1 MDRIRF
7 LICLSIDFPLEKHYD
22 ERTKFRINI
31 LLHRVRFLISRHV
44 SKSYILL
51 YRFLFH
57 WIAYHHCKLKKKKTL
72 LTKKEWRN
80 AATIYIYIYNRI
92 EFNLRFNIS
101 IPSRSFLDPFS
112 ISRKRTRLRFR
123 GWMGRRRRIPVPRIC
138 SGFCARENGIPTVF
152 RRWSGSVMGVWVKV
166 VSGLIEG

>member
-22 ERTKFRINI
+22 KRTKFRINI

-44 SKSYILL
+44 SNSYILL

-80 AATIYIYIYNRI
+80 AATIYIYIYII
-92 EFNLRFNIS
+92 ESSLICGS
-101 IPSRSFLDPFS
+101 IYRSLLDPFS
-112 ISRKRTRLRFR
+112 IPSRFLGSGR
-123 GWMGRRRRIPVPRIC
+123 GFVFVDEWGEGGGSLFQGFARGFVRVRMVSRRYFV
-138 SGFCARENGIPTVF
+138 GDLGQ
-152 RRWSGSVMGVWVKV
+152 
-166 VSGLIEG
+166 

>member
-7 LICLSIDFPLEKHYD
+7 LICLYRFSSWKTLRWTNEISYKYIIASRSIFNISSRFKLLYTSLSISFPLD
-22 ERTKFRINI
+22 
-31 LLHRVRFLISRHV
+31 RVSSLQ
-44 SKSYILL
+44 
-51 YRFLFH
+51 
-57 WIAYHHCKLKKKKTL
+57 
-72 LTKKEWRN
+72 TKKEKNVINEKRMEKRCYN
-80 AATIYIYIYNRI
+80 IYIYIYNRI

>member
-1 MDRIRF
+1 M
-7 LICLSIDFPLEKHYD
+7 P
-22 ERTKFRINI
+22 
-31 LLHRVRFLISRHV
+31 
-44 SKSYILL
+44 L
-51 YRFLFH
+51 YRFSS
-57 WIAYHHCKLKKKKTL
+57 WKTL
-72 LTKKEWRN
+72 RWTNEISYKYIIASRSIFNISSRFKLLYTSLSISFPLDRVSSLQTKKEKNVINEKRMEKRCYN
-80 AATIYIYIYNRI
+80 IYIYII
-92 EFNLRFNIS
+92 ESSLICGS
-101 IPSRSFLDPFS
+101 IYRSLLDPFS